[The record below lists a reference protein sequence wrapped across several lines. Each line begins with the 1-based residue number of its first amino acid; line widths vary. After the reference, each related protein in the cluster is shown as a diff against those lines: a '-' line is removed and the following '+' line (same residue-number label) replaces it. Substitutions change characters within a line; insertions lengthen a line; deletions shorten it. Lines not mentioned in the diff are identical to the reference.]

1 MAAEARQMTTDFQRV
16 QAELLL
22 PHELEAAV
30 ESRPVA
36 YLPLGSLEFHGAHL
50 PIGLDALSA
59 HGICLRAASRAGGIV
74 LPPLYQGTGGGHANY
89 PWTIMMKSPEEIRAL
104 IWQSLERLQVFGFEV
119 AVLFTGHFADEQL
132 AMTDEIS
139 GAWQSETSNA
149 MRVLSLGVNRCA
161 GSPIEPDHAG
171 VFETSLLAAM
181 WPGLPQIDRLPSLD
195 GHPAMDPG
203 GDTRGAHRHEPGH
216 PLWGVFGPDPRRYQ
230 PGDAQKLLESMVSWL
245 AGAAAGSLRPGS
257 RNLSSARSDP
267 HRGRK

>member
-1 MAAEARQMTTDFQRV
+1 MTTDFHGV

-30 ESRPVA
+30 ASHPIA

-74 LPPLYQGTGGGHANY
+74 LPPLYHGTGGGHTNY
-89 PWTIMMKSPEEIRAL
+89 PWTIMMKSQEELRAL
-104 IWQSLERLQVFGFEV
+104 VWQSLERLQAFGLEL

-132 AMTDEIS
+132 AMIDDIGS
-139 GAWQSETSNA
+139 AWQSEISNA

-181 WPGLPQIDRLPSLD
+181 WPELPQLDRLPSLGD
-195 GHPAMDPG
+195 NPAVDPG
-203 GDTRGAHRHEPGH
+203 GDSRGAHRHDPSH

-245 AGAAAGSLRPGS
+245 AGAANSTLR
-257 RNLSSARSDP
+257 SSE
-267 HRGRK
+267 

>member
-1 MAAEARQMTTDFQRV
+1 MAAEAQQMTTDFRRV
-16 QAELLL
+16 QAEFLL

-30 ESRPVA
+30 ASHPLA
-36 YLPLGSLEFHGAHL
+36 YLPMGSLEFHGAHL

-74 LPPLYQGTGGGHANY
+74 LPPLYQGTGGGHTGY
-89 PWTIMMKSPEEIRAL
+89 PWTIMMQSQEQIRPL
-104 IWQSLERLQVFGFEV
+104 IWQSLERLQAFGLEV

-132 AMTDEIS
+132 AMIDEIS
-139 GAWQSETSNA
+139 RAWQSEASNA

-181 WPGLPQIDRLPSLD
+181 WPGLPQIGRLPSLD
-195 GHPAMDPG
+195 DSPAVDPG
-203 GDTRGAHRHEPGH
+203 GDSRGAHRHQPGH
-216 PLWGVFGPDPRRYQ
+216 PLWGIFGPDPRRYQ
-230 PGDAQKLLESMVSWL
+230 PGDARELLESVVSWL
-245 AGAAAGSLRPGS
+245 ASAATGSLRPGS
-257 RNLSSARSDP
+257 RNPASVHSDS

>member
-1 MAAEARQMTTDFQRV
+1 MTTDFHGVR
-16 QAELLL
+16 AELLL

-30 ESRPVA
+30 TSRPLA

-59 HGICLRAASRAGGIV
+59 HGICLRAASRTGGIV

-89 PWTIMMKSPEEIRAL
+89 PWTIMMQSQDEIRAL
-104 IWQSLERLQVFGFEV
+104 IWQSLARLQAFGLEV
-119 AVLFTGHFADEQL
+119 AILFTGHFADEQL
-132 AMTDEIS
+132 AMIDEV
-139 GAWQSETSNA
+139 GCAWQSETSNA

-181 WPGLPQIDRLPSLD
+181 WPGLPQIGRLPSLGD
-195 GHPAMDPG
+195 NPAVDPG
-203 GDTRGAHRHEPGH
+203 GDSRGTHRHDPSH

-230 PGDAQKLLESMVSWL
+230 PGDARKLLESMVSWL
-245 AGAAAGSLRPGS
+245 AGAANSTLRS
-257 RNLSSARSDP
+257 CE
-267 HRGRK
+267 

>member
-1 MAAEARQMTTDFQRV
+1 MKKTTMATDFHHVR
-16 QAELLL
+16 AELLL

-30 ESRPVA
+30 AARPLA

-89 PWTIMMKSPEEIRAL
+89 PWTIMMKSQEEIRAL
-104 IWQSLERLQVFGFEV
+104 IWQSLERLQAFGFEV

-132 AMTDEIS
+132 AMTDEV
-139 GAWQSETSNA
+139 GRTWKSETANG

-161 GSPIEPDHAG
+161 GSPMEPDHAG

-181 WPGLPQIDRLPSLD
+181 WPGLPQIDRLPSP
-195 GHPAMDPG
+195 GGSPAVDPG
-203 GDTRGAHRHEPGH
+203 GDSRGAHRHDPSH
-216 PLWGVFGPDPRRYQ
+216 PLWGIFGPDPRRYQ
-230 PGDAQKLLESMVSWL
+230 PDDAQELLEVMVSWL
-245 AGAAAGSLRPGS
+245 AGAANSSLRPGFL
-257 RNLSSARSDP
+257 NPGSAHSDAR
-267 HRGRK
+267 RGRR

>member
-1 MAAEARQMTTDFQRV
+1 MAAEAQQMTTDFHRV
-16 QAELLL
+16 QAEFLL

-30 ESRPVA
+30 ASHPLA

-74 LPPLYQGTGGGHANY
+74 LPPLYQGTGGGHTGY
-89 PWTIMMKSPEEIRAL
+89 PWTIMMKSQEQIRAL
-104 IWQSLERLQVFGFEV
+104 IWQSLQRLQAFGVEV

-132 AMTDEIS
+132 AMIDEIS
-139 GAWQSETSNA
+139 DAWQSEASNA
-149 MRVLSLGVNRCA
+149 MRVLPFGVNRYA
-161 GSPIEPDHAG
+161 GSPIKPDHAG

-195 GHPAMDPG
+195 DSPAVDPG
-203 GDTRGAHRHEPGH
+203 GDSRGAHRHEPGH
-216 PLWGVFGPDPRRYQ
+216 PLWGIFGPDPRRYQ
-230 PGDAQKLLESMVSWL
+230 PADAQELLESVVSWL
-245 AGAAAGSLRPGS
+245 AGAATGSLRPGS
-257 RNLSSARSDP
+257 PNPASAHSDS